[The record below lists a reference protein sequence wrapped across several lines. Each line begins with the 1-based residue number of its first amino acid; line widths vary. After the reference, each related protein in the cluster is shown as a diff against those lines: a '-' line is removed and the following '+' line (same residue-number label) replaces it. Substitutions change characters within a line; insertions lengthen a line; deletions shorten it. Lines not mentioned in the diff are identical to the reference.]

1 MLLLALCMHF
11 LRGNVPLDASR
22 YAVEIFQNIP
32 EACGVVEGAKQS
44 ILSVIG
50 VLAFLY
56 FYLEPQHTSS

>member
-1 MLLLALCMHF
+1 MCVHF
-11 LRGNVPLDASR
+11 LRGNVPLGASR

-50 VLAFLY
+50 VMVPLY
-56 FYLEPQHTSS
+56 FYLKPEHTSS